1 MTYKQKFT
9 LLDRE
14 RAAMDE
20 TEAYWDD
27 MLALADE
34 EDAEI
39 ERRASGVNALLLRP
53 TAAHLIA
60 VCPQAVSASG
70 QHVAA

>member
-39 ERRASGVNALLLRP
+39 ERRASEAEYLKMLKEER
-53 TAAHLIA
+53 
-60 VCPQAVSASG
+60 
-70 QHVAA
+70 